1 MLQSNSIYRIL
12 TMDGKISDY
21 IQNEEDLVKKAQK
34 DKKYFG
40 VLYENYKDKIEAYI
54 VKKVSSKDI
63 AEDLASR
70 VFEKAFSKISLF
82 KWKGVSF
89 GCWLFRIARNTVY
102 DYYRVSKRN
111 KRSSLRED
119 IVESNSNNRDLEE
132 SVLYEERERELFK
145 VISNLDVND
154 QYLVYF
160 KYFEGISTKEIAK
173 RTEMSESNVATRLHR
188 IRKKM
193 KDLLD

>member
-1 MLQSNSIYRIL
+1 M
-12 TMDGKISDY
+12 SDY
-21 IQNEEDLVKKAQK
+21 IRNEEELVRKAQQ
-34 DKKYFG
+34 DNKYFG
-40 VLYENYKDKIEAYI
+40 VLYENYKDKIESYI

-63 AEDLASR
+63 AEDLSSK
-70 VFEKAFSKISLF
+70 VFEKALRKLSCFR
-82 KWKGVSF
+82 WKGVSF

-111 KRSSLRED
+111 KVSSFRED
-119 IVESNSNNRDLEE
+119 IAEPDSGSRNLEE
-132 SVLYEERERELFK
+132 SILYDEREIELFK
-145 VISNLDVND
+145 VISSLDVND

-173 RTEMSESNVATRLHR
+173 RMEMSKSNVATRLHR